1 MRSAATL
8 AIMAALVALCAATAR
23 AQDPARTD
31 PTHFRVELD
40 NPRVRVLH
48 VRVPPNTKVEVHDL
62 DDAVVVPL
70 TDYESTLKRRN
81 GEKSTL
87 ERKTGKAAWV
97 PAGARD
103 FESGAH
109 GVDALLIEIK

>member
-8 AIMAALVALCAATAR
+8 AVMAALVALSGSAAR

-31 PTHFRVELD
+31 PMHFKVELD
-40 NPRVRVLH
+40 NPRVRVLY

-62 DDAVVVPL
+62 DDALVVPL
-70 TDYESTLKRRN
+70 TDYESTLKRPN

-87 ERKTGKAAWV
+87 ERKIGKAAWV

-103 FESGAH
+103 FESGA
-109 GVDALLIEIK
+109 

>member
-1 MRSAATL
+1 MKALTSF
-8 AIMAALVALCAATAR
+8 AIVAALGGLCAAAAF
-23 AQDPARTD
+23 AQDPAKND
-31 PTHFRVELD
+31 PMHFKVELD

-81 GEKSTL
+81 GETAKVQ
-87 ERKTGKAAWV
+87 RKTGKAAWV

-103 FESGAH
+103 FESGAQ